1 VFAITDF
8 VYKRAKLLMDKSA
21 FLREKT
27 KQFALEILRATQVL
41 KDSGYAVNV
50 LVRQLIRSA
59 TSVGANY
66 REACRARSRAEF
78 VSKLGVCLMELDE
91 SDYWIELLIEMET
104 ETSVDFGRAKDEC
117 HQLLSIF
124 TTIRKRVQAAKTG
137 EYEQASRS

>member
-1 VFAITDF
+1 
-8 VYKRAKLLMDKSA
+8 MDRSA

-41 KDSGYAVNV
+41 QNSGYAVNV
-50 LVRQLIRSA
+50 LSRQLIRSA

-78 VSKLGVCLMELDE
+78 VSKLGLCLMELDE

-104 ETSVDFGRAKDEC
+104 ETSLDFGRAKDEC

-137 EYEQASRS
+137 ECEQGSRA